1 MQDAILD
8 IQNEMEED
16 EIRDSNQKV
25 LHRIKSGN
33 LPVKKTSKFDYEDV
47 ISQMGYKTVT
57 LQQDSMN
64 KFAVGPVLIAKTKSG
79 SFLYVYK
86 NDEGKCWYEM

>member
-16 EIRDSNQKV
+16 EIRDSNKKV
-25 LHRIKSGN
+25 LQRIKSGN

-47 ISQMGYKTVT
+47 IS
-57 LQQDSMN
+57 
-64 KFAVGPVLIAKTKSG
+64 
-79 SFLYVYK
+79 
-86 NDEGKCWYEM
+86 